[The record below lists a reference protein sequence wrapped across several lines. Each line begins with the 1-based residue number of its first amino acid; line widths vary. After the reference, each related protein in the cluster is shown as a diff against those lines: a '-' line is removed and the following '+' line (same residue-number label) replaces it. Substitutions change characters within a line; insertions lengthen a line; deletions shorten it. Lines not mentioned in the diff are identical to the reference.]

1 MSMEHGPA
9 DVAQGRGQQRKEQVK
24 SEARLLGI
32 QRRATRARYPKGVEF
47 DEPSSSVSLLIVE
60 DEAPILDGLTELF
73 RAQGF
78 TVTPAADGASALR
91 YVEGGGFDLVILDL
105 MLPKVGGLHVLERM
119 RKRGDPT
126 AVLLLT
132 AKDTEDDVVRGIE
145 AGADDYV
152 TKPFGIREL
161 LARVRGLL
169 RRRRPGGAPRTVQI
183 GRGLLDLDA
192 ARFVEDGAAVSLSAR
207 EALLLAYLAL
217 TPGRVVGREELL
229 VRVWGYRD
237 GMVRTRTVDV
247 HIQQLREKIPRG
259 HKRVTTVRGLGYR
272 LEISA

>member
-1 MSMEHGPA
+1 
-9 DVAQGRGQQRKEQVK
+9 
-24 SEARLLGI
+24 
-32 QRRATRARYPKGVEF
+32 VEI
-47 DEPSSSVSLLIVE
+47 DEPSSSSASLLLVE
-60 DEAPILDGLTELF
+60 DEAPIRDGLTELF

-78 TVTPAADGASALR
+78 QVTPVADGAAALR
-91 YVEGGGFDLVILDL
+91 HVERGAFDLVILDL
-105 MLPKVGGLHVLERM
+105 MLPKLGGLHVLDRM

-152 TKPFGIREL
+152 TKPFGVREL
-161 LARVRGLL
+161 LARARGLL
-169 RRRRPGGAPRTVQI
+169 RRARPGGAPRSVAI
-183 GRGLLDLDA
+183 GRGVLDLDA

-207 EALLLAYLAL
+207 EARLLAYLAL
-217 TPGRVVGREELL
+217 SPGRIVGREELL
-229 VRVWGYRD
+229 VHVWGYRD

-259 HKRVTTVRGLGYR
+259 QRRIATVRGLGYR